1 MDKKQEEDN
10 QLFNKKLSEL
20 TKISQTTQLDY
31 FFDEN
36 YCDIKDPI
44 SNQWK
49 TGLIIERD
57 DDDVQIKFLNSNT
70 NKNIYKFN
78 VTNSN
83 DKEIALFRKFTS
95 EESENF
101 NYNFIKVKENSITN
115 TLIFEAKA
123 MIKVLSELKDYSNQ
137 TLNDNFSSPL
147 EMIQDIRGKIYYTFL
162 NIINNNFQF
171 EYEMMEKA
179 KEKNKNKKKIIMKK
193 KKKKKT
199 LILKVI

>member
-78 VTNSN
+78 VTN
-83 DKEIALFRKFTS
+83 
-95 EESENF
+95 
-101 NYNFIKVKENSITN
+101 
-115 TLIFEAKA
+115 
-123 MIKVLSELKDYSNQ
+123 
-137 TLNDNFSSPL
+137 
-147 EMIQDIRGKIYYTFL
+147 
-162 NIINNNFQF
+162 
-171 EYEMMEKA
+171 
-179 KEKNKNKKKIIMKK
+179 
-193 KKKKKT
+193 
-199 LILKVI
+199 

>member
-10 QLFNKKLSEL
+10 LLFNKKLSEL

-36 YCDIKDPI
+36 YCDLKDPL
-44 SNQWK
+44 SGQWK
-49 TGLIIERD
+49 TGLIIQRD
-57 DDDVQIKFLNSNT
+57 EDDIEVQFLNSNT
-70 NKNIYKFN
+70 NKTIYKYN

-101 NYNFIKVKENSITN
+101 NSNFVKVKENSITN

-123 MIKVLSELKDYSNQ
+123 MIKVLSEMNDYSNK
-137 TLNDNFSSPL
+137 TFDDNFS
-147 EMIQDIRGKIYYTFL
+147 
-162 NIINNNFQF
+162 
-171 EYEMMEKA
+171 
-179 KEKNKNKKKIIMKK
+179 
-193 KKKKKT
+193 
-199 LILKVI
+199 